1 MLIISKKLER
11 KKITSGRSSLLK
23 RFGRCERGLALV
35 EFALILPV
43 LLTLLAGVIEMTR
56 YIWVNHKIL
65 RLSAEVNDLVSQS
78 PGMSANEMNVIFE
91 ASEYVMRP
99 FEMGADSLIIVSSVS
114 GTGANPPQVN
124 WRQCGAGSLSVAG
137 SVGLAGSDANIPNG
151 LVLDPLDNIII
162 TEVYYEYKPLIF
174 DSVVEETRLSRVAV
188 HSPRIR
194 SLISILRDAGQSD
207 GC

>member
-1 MLIISKKLER
+1 MIPAHKQEK
-11 KKITSGRSSLLK
+11 GRFTTLVSPFLM

-35 EFALILPV
+35 EFALMLPI

-56 YIWVNHKIL
+56 YIWINHKIL

-91 ASEYVMRP
+91 ASEFVMRP
-99 FEMGADSLIIVSSVS
+99 FEMGNDSLIIVSSVS

-137 SVGLAGSDANIPNG
+137 SVGSAGSDANIPNG

-162 TEVYYEYKPLIF
+162 TEVYYEYKPLMF
-174 DSVVEETRLSRVAV
+174 DSVIEPTRLSRVAV